1 MSAVVPVSQLAEHLQ
16 ATPASALVVV
26 SFCAAWCGTC
36 REFRPLLDALAAERP
51 QTVFAWADIEDDA
64 DLAGDVDVEN
74 FPTLA
79 IFRDGEALYYG
90 VTLPQ
95 AHVVVQLLRA
105 SEGAR
110 APLAEIPEEV
120 QAFAD
125 EVLRAG

>member
-79 IFRDGEALYYG
+79 IFRDGEPLYYG

-95 AHVVVQLLRA
+95 AHVVAQLLRA

-110 APLAEIPEEV
+110 APLAEIPAEV

>member
-16 ATPASALVVV
+16 AAPAASLVVV

-36 REFRPLLDALAAERP
+36 REFRPLFDTLADEQP
-51 QTVFAWADIEDDA
+51 QTVFAWADVEDDA

-74 FPTLA
+74 FPSLA
-79 IFRDGEALYYG
+79 IFRDGQPLYYG

-95 AHVVVQLLRA
+95 RHVVAQLLRA
-105 SEGAR
+105 AASAG

-125 EVLRAG
+125 EVLGAG